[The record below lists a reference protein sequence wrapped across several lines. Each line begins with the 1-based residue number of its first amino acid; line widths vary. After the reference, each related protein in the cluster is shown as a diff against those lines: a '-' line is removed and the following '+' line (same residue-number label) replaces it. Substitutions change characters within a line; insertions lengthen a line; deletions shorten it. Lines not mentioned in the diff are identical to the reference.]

1 MACVDRKNLWRR
13 IEANKVREQR
23 IITGYVSLKH
33 PEVYKEA
40 VEFYELLNEK
50 YPGKKDL
57 RKTNEYEWLKTG
69 ISGESMKKFYSQRT
83 KCPGIKEKVSSKINK
98 EKVSSKINK
107 EKVSSKINKEK
118 VLSKINNTDDNMQL
132 IIPLMK
138 QHMTSTEPPVE
149 LQTELIG
156 NAATGQGETLEINQD
171 IMIEDAEIVID
182 SSLGDKIPDN
192 VIDEIMEGLR
202 QDPDLY
208 NLFDDLDIEI
218 DDIDEISPLENELMH
233 W

>member
-1 MACVDRKNLWRR
+1 MEFIDRKNLWRR

-23 IITGYVSLKH
+23 IITGYVTLKY

-57 RKTNEYEWLKTG
+57 RKTNEYEWLKSG
-69 ISGESMKKFYSQRT
+69 IPGESMKKFYSRRT

-107 EKVSSKINKEK
+107 EKVSSKINY
-118 VLSKINNTDDNMQL
+118 TDDNMQL

-138 QHMTSTEPPVE
+138 QPITSTEPPVE
-149 LQTELIG
+149 PQTELIG
-156 NAATGQGETLEINQD
+156 KAAIGQGETSEINQD

-202 QDPDLY
+202 QDPDLHA
-208 NLFDDLDIEI
+208 LFDDLDIEI
-218 DDIDEISPLENELMH
+218 DDIDEISPLENELMY